1 VQDDQLPLA
10 LINHEGQPRLATL
23 VCYPRSFAFHNG
35 GLRLVFD
42 TSTQQLEEPRLD
54 ERERAMDFATGTTVG
69 PES

>member
-10 LINHEGQPRLATL
+10 LINHEGQPR
-23 VCYPRSFAFHNG
+23 CYPRSFAFHNG